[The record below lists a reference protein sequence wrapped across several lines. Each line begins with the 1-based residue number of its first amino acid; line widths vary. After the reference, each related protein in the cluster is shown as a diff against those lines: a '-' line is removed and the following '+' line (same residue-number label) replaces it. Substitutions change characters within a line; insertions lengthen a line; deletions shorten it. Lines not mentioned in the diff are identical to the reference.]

1 MGKEITFRSQMNEKI
16 GYCWR
21 SGATDTPMS
30 FYSNPSSFINS
41 YATQFD
47 CYDDYPTKHSPEYPV
62 SATNMIDFLGSL
74 AINLFH
80 NQDEIPIISSSW
92 RDMKDSNED
101 ILFYSNLKYNDEKI
115 VYYSESERKISR
127 SENKQYDRRWERI
140 PRWADG
146 SINSVV
152 KFMTKS
158 YYGAL
163 DVIMLHRQ
171 VKKVLDIYDSS
182 YSEYLQTIGIEHSQ
196 IIILNQA
203 IDSINYFVESY
214 RNLDNA
220 KRSMECLK
228 TNWLKGE

>member
-1 MGKEITFRSQMNEKI
+1 MEKEITFRSQTNKKI
-16 GYCWR
+16 GYCWK
-21 SGATDTPMS
+21 SGASDTPMS

-41 YATQFD
+41 YATRFD
-47 CYDDYPTKHSPEYPV
+47 RYDDYPTKHSAEYPV

-92 RDMKDSNED
+92 RDMTDSNEK
-101 ILFYSNLKYNDEKI
+101 ILFFSNLKYSDEKI
-115 VYYSESERKISR
+115 VYFSENELKISR
-127 SENKQYDRRWERI
+127 SENKQYDRRWEKV
-140 PRWADG
+140 PKWADG

-163 DVIMLHRQ
+163 DIIMLHKQ
-171 VKKVLDIYDSS
+171 VRKILDIFDSS
-182 YSEYLQTIGIEHSQ
+182 YSEYLQTIGIDFNQ

-214 RNLDNA
+214 RNKKNA
-220 KRSMECLK
+220 ESSIECLK
-228 TNWLKGE
+228 TNWKRGE